1 MSKFGFDKIISILP
15 QIRQE
20 AVQIMMQEAKKTFD
34 ESFDNE
40 GIDGK
45 KWKEVDRRIE
55 GTRAYREA
63 SSAMRV
69 SPILTGVTGRLKK
82 NNRIVSVTPD
92 KGVLDND
99 MSYADTMNSGNGS
112 NVPARPFIK
121 QTPELTRAQL
131 LTLAQVTGRIFK
143 IG

>member
-1 MSKFGFDKIISILP
+1 MC
-15 QIRQE
+15 IR
-20 AVQIMMQEAKKTFD
+20 D
-34 ESFDNE
+34 S
-40 GIDGK
+40 
-45 KWKEVDRRIE
+45 
-55 GTRAYREA
+55 
-63 SSAMRV
+63 
-69 SPILTGVTGRLKK
+69 
-82 NNRIVSVTPD
+82 NRIVSVTPD